1 MSKPTFTKTLNDFS
15 ELGGLFGPD
24 LNKAIKISY
33 NGITINGERAT
44 HYKGQ
49 RIEVKEGIGGWS
61 CEKRSVKRE
70 FATIAYQMENWIKN
84 ESKDLI
90 PLLRVKLDAL
100 YVLTASNRLSVLGD
114 KIPVE
119 KDVISGHDGK
129 DKFYWNYAH
138 MTIEDVPVEIVHDVF
153 AGDVATAAER
163 AVSCALYNTD
173 MLAVYRAYDLMREY
187 YRKIGQDRM
196 CVIAYGQTP

>member
-15 ELGGLFGPD
+15 QLDGVFGPD

-49 RIEVKEGIGGWS
+49 RIDVKEGIGDWPS
-61 CEKRSVKRE
+61 EKRNVKRE
-70 FATIAYQMENWIKN
+70 FGTIAHKM
-84 ESKDLI
+84 ESKVIRESEGLI
-90 PLLRVKLDAL
+90 PLRNVKLDAL
-100 YVLTASNRLSVLGD
+100 YVLTASNRLTMSGD

-138 MTIEDVPVEIVHDVF
+138 MTIEDVPVEIVYDVF